1 MNFKQLNKQ
10 QKILLLF
17 GLPTFLL
24 IIIFISHQFFTSTES
39 EVKNHGELNIVL
51 PTSRNNIESE
61 KISAYNK
68 EQQYI
73 DTPSQNSDFLIAN
86 YAILNDTEKK
96 RDSIE
101 TDRTQV
107 TTKSNNTRG
116 IHKLETRRKE
126 LITQQPQEQQP
137 LESPDKDEISG
148 YGSKITFNSIVIN
161 EKEDPSNKN
170 SGSIAFIHGNQT
182 VHHGSI
188 VKIRTG
194 EEMVLQGNQKIR
206 EHSFMYGQ
214 CSLVGERINIKI
226 MRVQDGSNI
235 INCNLSC
242 YGTDGN
248 VGIYIPSSIKQKEGK
263 KSSSKTIKN
272 IGSVLGSGVS
282 IASGGLLGDIT
293 ETIAEG
299 TINAIADGSAKSMQ
313 QIKIFLPNNEKIY
326 IK

>member
-1 MNFKQLNKQ
+1 MNLKQLNRQ
-10 QKILLLF
+10 QKILLIF

-24 IIIFISHQFFTSTES
+24 IIIFISHQLFTSTEP
-39 EVKNHGELNIVL
+39 EVKNKGELNTIL

-73 DTPSQNSDFLIAN
+73 DTPSKNNDFIIAN
-86 YAILNDTEKK
+86 YAILNDTEKR

-101 TDRTQV
+101 MDRTQV
-107 TTKSNNTRG
+107 PTKSNNTRG

-126 LITQQPQEQQP
+126 LITQQEP
-137 LESPDKDEISG
+137 LKAPDKGEISG
-148 YGSKITFNSIVIN
+148 DGSKITFNSIVIN
-161 EKEDPSNKN
+161 EKDVPSNEN
-170 SGSIAFIHGNQT
+170 SGSIAFIHGDQT

-194 EEMVLQGNQKIR
+194 EEMVLQGSQKIKQ
-206 EHSFMYGQ
+206 HSFMYGH

-248 VGIYIPSSIKQKEGK
+248 IGIYIPSSIKQKEGK
-263 KSSSKTIKN
+263 KSSSKTMKN